1 MCLGEH
7 YSLYLKHVFWNFNII
22 LWSMELYQSCAANLP
37 DCLSYAWYC
46 QHICWCSVWCLDS
59 RAAKDTWGNALLWL
73 ILVQGAYSYSS
84 NHHGNVSL
92 SQLPQQQLL
101 EPPAKWRGI
110 YLVKYHNWEKGIM
123 FYEIEESSFCKWE
136 GGRQF
141 AVDITGYYIGNSIIT
156 WFTRTESA

>member
-7 YSLYLKHVFWNFNII
+7 YILYFKYVLWNFNII
-22 LWSMELYQSCAANLP
+22 LWSTELYQSCAANLP

-46 QHICWCSVWCLDS
+46 QHICWCSVWCLVS

-73 ILVQGAYSYSS
+73 ILIQGAYSYSS

-92 SQLPQQQLL
+92 SQLPRQQLL

-110 YLVKYHNWEKGIM
+110 YLVKYHKLSN
-123 FYEIEESSFCKWE
+123 
-136 GGRQF
+136 
-141 AVDITGYYIGNSIIT
+141 ITERRVLCSMRLRTHHFVNGKVAGNLQ
-156 WFTRTESA
+156 WHYRVLHR